1 MATGSPLTLDR
12 PSAAVLTV
20 IAEYVVWEVGPD
32 EGGPLGEMGVCLA
45 P

>member
-1 MATGSPLTLDR
+1 MATGSPPALDR
-12 PSAAVLTV
+12 PSAPVFTV
-20 IAEYVVWEVGPD
+20 IAEYVVWKVGPD